1 MHRCFVSDDITK
13 LNEVLISGDEA
24 SHMIKVLRFKEG
36 DLFEVC
42 DNSGLVG
49 QAEITQIITKTSL
62 KANINSVM
70 LSDKEP
76 EVNIILFQGLSK
88 GTKMDLVI
96 QKATELGASEI
107 VPVKMEFSV
116 VKLNDEV
123 KKTERWQK
131 IAFEAAK
138 QCKRAKVPVVREP
151 VEFKKALDIM
161 LESDLA
167 ILPYEA
173 QKEGSL
179 KKILSQ
185 NKSVKSVS
193 CIIGPEGGFSPKEI
207 ALADQNGICR
217 VTLGKRILRTETAS
231 ITVLSVLMYE
241 LGEFD
246 K

>member
-1 MHRCFVSDDITK
+1 MHRCFVSDDIANS
-13 LNEVLISGDEA
+13 NEILISGDEA

-36 DLFEVC
+36 DLFEMC
-42 DNSGLVG
+42 DNSGSV
-49 QAEITQIITKTSL
+49 AKAVISEVISKSSL
-62 KANINSVM
+62 KAKIESVM

-76 EVNIILFQGLSK
+76 EVNIVLFQGLSK

-107 VPVKMEFSV
+107 IPVKMEYSV
-116 VKLNDEV
+116 VKLNDEA

-138 QCKRAKVPVVREP
+138 QCKRAKVPIVREP
-151 VEFKKALDIM
+151 VEYNKALDIM

-173 QKEGSL
+173 QEQGSL
-179 KKILSQ
+179 KKILRE
-185 NKSVKSVS
+185 NEDVKSVS
-193 CIIGPEGGFSPKEI
+193 FIIGPEGGFSPKEI
-207 ALADQNGICR
+207 ALADEKGIMR

>member
-1 MHRCFVSDDITK
+1 MHRCFVSDDVK
-13 LNEVLISGDEA
+13 NSNEILVSGDEA
-24 SHMIKVLRFKEG
+24 THILKVLRFKEG

-42 DNSGLVG
+42 DNTGYVG
-49 QAEITQIITKTSL
+49 KAEITEIISKSSL
-62 KANINSVM
+62 KAKINSVE

-76 EVNIILFQGLSK
+76 YANIIVFQGLSK

-96 QKATELGASEI
+96 QKATELGANEI
-107 VPVKMEFSV
+107 IPVKMEYSV
-116 VKLNDEV
+116 VKLNDEA

-138 QCKRAKVPVVREP
+138 QCKRAKAPVVGQP
-151 VEFKKALDIM
+151 VEFQKALDMM
-161 LESDLA
+161 LKSDLA

-179 KKILSQ
+179 KKILCQ
-185 NKSVKSVS
+185 NKNAKTISY
-193 CIIGPEGGFSPKEI
+193 IIGPEGGFSPKEI
-207 ALADQNGICR
+207 SLADNKGILR

-231 ITVLSVLMYE
+231 ITMLSVLMYE